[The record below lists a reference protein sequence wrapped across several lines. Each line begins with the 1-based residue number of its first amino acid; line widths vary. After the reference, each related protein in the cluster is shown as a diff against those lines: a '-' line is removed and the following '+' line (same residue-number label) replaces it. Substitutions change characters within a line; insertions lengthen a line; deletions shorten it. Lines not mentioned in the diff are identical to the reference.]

1 MNAPE
6 LIPATETCVGSAG
19 KRPSGSAAD
28 AHPPNHADS
37 ASSNA
42 PATRHKDGTA
52 EAAGGGGRF
61 TPESSAEP

>member
-6 LIPATETCVGSAG
+6 LIPATDTCVGSAG

-37 ASSNA
+37 DSSNA
-42 PATRHKDGTA
+42 PATRPKDGTA
-52 EAAGGGGRF
+52 EAAGGGGPI
-61 TPESSAEP
+61 TPESLAEP

>member
-6 LIPATETCVGSAG
+6 LMPATDTCVGSVG

-28 AHPPNHADS
+28 ALPPNHADA

-42 PATRHKDGTA
+42 PVTRHKDGTA
-52 EAAGGGGRF
+52 EAAGCGGPF
-61 TPESSAEP
+61 TPVSLAEP